1 MTDVL
6 EDVVVFL
13 VNTDARELA
22 SVGRDSKEVA
32 AEFCRRPK
40 WPFKLSE
47 HFVAVDEWGFNTG
60 SIVAATPSFSN
71 WIGKTF
77 ADFQRESGYKR

>member
-1 MTDVL
+1 MDAPL
-6 EDVVVFL
+6 EDVVVFK
-13 VNTDARELA
+13 VNVDNEEVA
-22 SVGRDSKEVA
+22 SVGRDTKEVA

-47 HFVAVDEWGFNTG
+47 HFVAVDGWGYNTG

-71 WIGKTF
+71 WIGKEF
-77 ADFQRESGYKR
+77 GVFLRESGYRR